1 MRTRF
6 GVSPWVDAVPKARR
20 PDYPRLKGELTADVV
35 VMGGGLTGCAAAQ
48 AAAAAGLKTILVE
61 ADRVGLLSA
70 TAPGL
75 LLPEPGPD
83 FTAVAKAR
91 GLRIA
96 RRIFETWRQASPD
109 AAALVRRLGIRCQLE
124 PCDSLIVAAAADET
138 LLRREFQA
146 REAAGLEVAWMPQ
159 KVVRAATGLEFAAGI
174 KQRGAFALDPYS
186 ACLGL
191 AAAAVKARAIL
202 FERTGVKKIRVGQKA
217 IEVVTEGGLVRAS
230 TLIVA
235 TGAPTADF
243 KQLRR
248 HFTERE
254 SYLVVTEPVP
264 APLRRQLGKSDGAKA
279 HSTLRDVAT
288 PHHRIGWTRDGRLMI
303 AGADQPAIPERAR
316 AAVLVQRTGQLMYET
331 MMMNTAIAGLRPEIG
346 WHHSYAQTAD
356 GLMFIGP
363 HRNFPRHLFAL
374 GHGGDSITGAFL
386 AARIL
391 VRALEGSPA
400 KGDDDLGWAD
410 RLS

>member
-6 GVSPWVDAVPKARR
+6 GVSPWLDAVPKARR

-35 VMGGGLTGCAAAQ
+35 VMGGGLTGCATAQ

-61 ADRVGLLSA
+61 ADRVGHLSA

-83 FTAVAKAR
+83 FTAVAKSR

-96 RRIFETWRQASPD
+96 RRVFETWRQASPE
-109 AAALVRRLGIRCQLE
+109 AAALLRRLGIRCQLD
-124 PCDSLIVAAAADET
+124 PRDSLIVAVAADEA

-146 REAAGLEVAWMPQ
+146 REDAGLDAVWMPQ
-159 KVVRAATGLEFAAGI
+159 KAVRAATGLEFAAGI

-191 AAAAVKARAIL
+191 AAAAVKKRAIL
-202 FERTGVKKIRVGQKA
+202 FERTRVKKIRVGQKA
-217 IEVVTEGGLVRAS
+217 IEVVTDGGVVRAS
-230 TLIVA
+230 TLVVA

-248 HFTERE
+248 HFTNRE
-254 SYLVVTEPVP
+254 TYVVVTEPVP
-264 APLRRQLGKSDGAKA
+264 APLRKQLGKGGA
-279 HSTLRDVAT
+279 TLRDVAT
-288 PHHRIGWTRDGRLMI
+288 PRHRIGWTAGGRLMI
-303 AGADQPAIPERAR
+303 AGADQPAVPDRSR

-331 MMMNTAIAGLRPEIG
+331 MMMNTAIAGLRPEAG
-346 WHHSYAQTAD
+346 WHHAYAQTAD

-374 GHGGDSITGAFL
+374 GHGGDSVTGAFL

>member
-6 GVSPWVDAVPKARR
+6 GVSPWLDAVPKARR

-35 VMGGGLTGCAAAQ
+35 VMGGGLTGCATAQ

-83 FTAVAKAR
+83 FTAVAKSR

-96 RRIFETWRQASPD
+96 RRVFETWRQASPE
-109 AAALVRRLGIRCQLE
+109 AAALLRRLGIRCQLE
-124 PCDSLIVAAAADET
+124 PRDSLIVAVAADEA

-146 REAAGLEVAWMPQ
+146 RADAGLDAVWMPQ
-159 KVVRAATGLEFAAGI
+159 KAVRAATGLEFAAGI

-191 AAAAVKARAIL
+191 AAAAVKKRAIL

-217 IEVVTEGGLVRAS
+217 IEVVTDGGVVRAS
-230 TLIVA
+230 TLVVA

-248 HFTERE
+248 HFTNRE
-254 SYLVVTEPVP
+254 TYVVVTEPVP
-264 APLRRQLGKSDGAKA
+264 APLRKQLGKGGA
-279 HSTLRDVAT
+279 TLRDAAT
-288 PHHRIGWTRDGRLMI
+288 PRHRIGWTGGGRLMI
-303 AGADQPAIPERAR
+303 AGADQPAVPDRSR
-316 AAVLVQRTGQLMYET
+316 PAVLVQRTGQLMYET

-346 WHHSYAQTAD
+346 WHHAYAQTAD

>member
-6 GVSPWVDAVPKARR
+6 GVSAWVDAVPKARR

-35 VMGGGLTGCAAAQ
+35 VMGGGLTGCATAQ
-48 AAAAAGLKTILVE
+48 AAAAAGLTTILVE
-61 ADRVGLLSA
+61 ADRIGLLSG

-96 RRIFETWRQASPD
+96 RRVFDTWRQASPD
-109 AAALVRRLGIRCQLE
+109 AAALLRRLGIRCQLE
-124 PCDSLIVAAAADET
+124 PRDSLIVAAAADEA

-146 REAAGLEVAWMPQ
+146 REDAGLEAIWMPQ
-159 KVVRAATGLEFAAGI
+159 KAVRAATGLEFAAGI

-191 AAAAVKARAIL
+191 AAEAAKKRAIL
-202 FERTGVKKIRVGQKA
+202 FERTRVKKVRVSQKA
-217 IEVVTEGGLVRAS
+217 IEVVADGGLVRAS
-230 TLIVA
+230 TLVVA
-235 TGAPTADF
+235 TGAPTPDF

-248 HFTERE
+248 HFSNRE
-254 SYLVVTEPVP
+254 TYMVVTEPVP
-264 APLRRQLGKSDGAKA
+264 APLRRQLGKGDA
-279 HSTLRDVAT
+279 TLRDAAT
-288 PHHRIGWTRDGRLMI
+288 PRHRIGWTRDGRLMI
-303 AGADQPAIPERAR
+303 AGADQPAIPDRSR
-316 AAVLVQRTGQLMYET
+316 GAVLVQRTGQLMYET
-331 MMMNTAIAGLRPEIG
+331 MMMNTAIAGLRPEMG

-374 GHGGDSITGAFL
+374 GHGGDSVTGAFL